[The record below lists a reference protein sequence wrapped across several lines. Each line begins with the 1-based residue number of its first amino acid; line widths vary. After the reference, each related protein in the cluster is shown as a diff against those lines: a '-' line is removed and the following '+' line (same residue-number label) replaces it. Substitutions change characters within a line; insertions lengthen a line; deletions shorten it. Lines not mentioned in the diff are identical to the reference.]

1 MREKYTD
8 NMALKKLTKR
18 KDKKKLYQPGGMY
31 SNNTIPAALS
41 TTNIV
46 QQESDPSILQAKQKK
61 LEQETQLLQ
70 EQAAQASEKIEQDRE
85 IADQQIEMAGANA
98 TAGVDAGVDGLKNI
112 ADKFVKPEAKK
123 KANNPFAN
131 AMNAYKSVKQAKNTV
146 KAAEGFNQAKTA
158 FDVSRKLSG
167 ATKDF
172 GNLKSTLDLSSS
184 LNKVKG
190 LSTNLNKGL
199 SLAKNTQTGLKGA
212 QLATTYGKD
221 GYAAVNAS
229 TQALSKG
236 SAIGAGLK
244 NFATSGAG
252 IGTIASLAGAG
263 VSKLSDDGDATTMN
277 FGEGTGKTL
286 SGIGTGIGA
295 AATTAMLAGS
305 ALGPVGTLV
314 GAGLGAIYGLGKG
327 FIQRGK
333 ARREKRK
340 LARKEKAEIN
350 AFQDKQKSKFLTA
363 QSNVRAS
370 ELKSKTF
377 SGYDLGVNT
386 TAKLGGLRLGMPRY
400 GN

>member
-1 MREKYTD
+1 MQEKYTD

-46 QQESDPSILQAKQKK
+46 QEESDPSILQDKEKK
-61 LEQETQLLQ
+61 LEQETKLLQ
-70 EQAAQASEKIEQDRE
+70 EQSAQASQQIEQDKE
-85 IADQQIEMAGANA
+85 LADQQVEIAGENA
-98 TAGVDAGVDGLKNI
+98 TAGVDAGVSGLKNI

-123 KANNPFAN
+123 KSINPFAD
-131 AMNAYKSVKQAKNTV
+131 AIGAYKGVRAAKSAV
-146 KAAEGFNQAKTA
+146 KAAEGFNKAKSA

-172 GNLKSTLDLSSS
+172 GNLKSTFDLGSN

-190 LSTNLNKGL
+190 LSTNVNKGI
-199 SLAKNTQTGLKGA
+199 SLAKNTKTGLEGTK
-212 QLATTYGKD
+212 LTTTFGKD

-229 TQALSKG
+229 TKALSKG

-244 NFATSGAG
+244 SFAKSGAG

-263 VSKLSDDGDATTMN
+263 VSRLSDDGDATTMN
-277 FGEGTGKTL
+277 FGEGAGKTL

-305 ALGPVGTLV
+305 ALGPLGTLI
-314 GAGLGAIYGLGKG
+314 GGGLGALYGLGKG

-333 ARREKRK
+333 ARREKRQ
-340 LARKEKAEIN
+340 LARERDTKIN
-350 AFQDKQKSKFLTA
+350 AFQDKQKSRLLTA
-363 QSNVRAS
+363 QANVRAS

-377 SGYDLGVNT
+377 SGYDLGENT
-386 TAKLGGLRLGMPRY
+386 TAKLGGLRLGIPRY
-400 GN
+400 GY